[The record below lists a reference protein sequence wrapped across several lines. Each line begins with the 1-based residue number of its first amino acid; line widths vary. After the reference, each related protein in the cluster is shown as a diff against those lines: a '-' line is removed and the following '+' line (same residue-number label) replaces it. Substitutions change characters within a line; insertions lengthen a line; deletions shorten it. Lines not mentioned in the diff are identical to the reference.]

1 MKHTYRRFRALPTG
15 ELIEARGVIASSIAL
30 AALAAGAA
38 GGGSIASA
46 AINAHAAGSAA
57 DKTTAAA
64 NHAADLEAQANAQAL
79 TFQREQGEN
88 AYQNNE
94 VARHGNYDQWAA
106 QQRKVRSVGQML
118 GLPDFDIP
126 DYAPGVDPN
135 LTGRPNP
142 AAGAAGGNGSGVQA
156 FMLDLLNKGVDP
168 KAVADQTNAKFGASI
183 GTGALYYPHNNTIG
197 LPDFYVAGPQQGQTG
212 TGWNV
217 VTRGGGAPTT
227 AAAPPSVGSYLTPYA
242 TPPMAPALAMS
253 SRYGPGSVGS
263 YMA

>member
-1 MKHTYRRFRALPTG
+1 MPA
-15 ELIEARGVIASSIAL
+15 VL
-30 AALAAGAA
+30 AMPLFWGAVGAA
-38 GGGSIASA
+38 ATGTGAVVAGKMQASA
-46 AINAHAAGSAA
+46 SRDAASQ
-57 DKTTAAA
+57 TTAAA
-64 NHAADLEAQANAQAL
+64 NHAADLQSQAADQAL

-88 AYQNNE
+88 AYQNSE

-142 AAGAAGGNGSGVQA
+142 AAGAAGGNGNGVQA

-183 GTGALYYPHNNTIG
+183 GTGALYYPNNNTIG
-197 LPDFYVAGPQQGQTG
+197 LPDFYIAGPQQGQTG

-217 VTRGGGAPTT
+217 VTRGGGGPTT
-227 AAAPPSVGSYLTPYA
+227 AAAPRSVGSYLTPYA

-253 SRYGPGSVGS
+253 TRYGPGSVGS